1 MLFNLI
7 PTYIDISA
15 GKTVVDVK
23 FLVLVIGISVLTVA
37 VGMVLRRLNSM
48 MERNM
53 QVHGTTL
60 ETLKSGK
67 AFAFRDEGIVKKDI

>member
-1 MLFNLI
+1 M
-7 PTYIDISA
+7 
-15 GKTVVDVK
+15 VDVK
-23 FLVLVIGISVLTVA
+23 FLVLVIGISVLTVV